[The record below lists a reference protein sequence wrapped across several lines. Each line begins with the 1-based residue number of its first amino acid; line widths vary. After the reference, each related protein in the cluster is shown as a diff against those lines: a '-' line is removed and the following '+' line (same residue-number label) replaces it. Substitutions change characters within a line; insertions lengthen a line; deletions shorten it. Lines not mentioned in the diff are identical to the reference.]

1 MARHDAIKWT
11 AELESDVLNEI
22 ESGSTLRV
30 TASEC
35 GISDSAI
42 IRHVQSNEEFAK
54 QYARAIDIRT
64 DTDCDALADRISEIP
79 QENMH
84 GVDSGWV
91 AWKRVQIDT
100 MKWLLSKR
108 NPKKYGDKIG
118 LEHSG
123 EINVG
128 LADRIAKARKR
139 AEA

>member
-1 MARHDAIKWT
+1 
-11 AELESDVLNEI
+11 
-22 ESGSTLRV
+22 
-30 TASEC
+30 
-35 GISDSAI
+35 
-42 IRHVQSNEEFAK
+42 
-54 QYARAIDIRT
+54 
-64 DTDCDALADRISEIP
+64 
-79 QENMH
+79 MH
-84 GVDSGWV
+84 GVDIGWV